1 MASTSSSAA
10 SVGSDVPAGGTT
22 CASFTSVPVAVVAS
36 VPVAVKVTVPPVDTV
51 TSALMLPVPLA
62 VPHWARPVATQVQVT
77 PCQEQRERVG
87 DGRGGGGARP
97 GVGDDDLVGHRRA
110 GDDPVDAVAVRD
122 VQIGHGRGE
131 RRRGRRRVV
140 ARREVLRRRRRRRG
154 AHDRVGRR
162 VAARNVEGHVHHTL
176 ASQRES
182 ACSES
187 RARFDRAQA
196 ARQRRAVAG
205 HRDEGQPGRR
215 RVDEHHVVRR
225 GRALVR
231 QRDDVGDI
239 GPGCRRDRPHVRQ
252 LDLGRG
258 RDRCRDRGRETPA
271 VTPPIRQAR
280 SARC

>member
-22 CASFTSVPVAVVAS
+22 CASFTSVPVAVVDS
-36 VPVAVKVTVPPVDTV
+36 VPVAEKVTLPTVATV
-51 TSALMLPVPLA
+51 TGVLMLPVPLGA
-62 VPHWARPVATQVQVT
+62 LHEAPPVRDAAPGD
-77 PCQEQRERVG
+77 PCQ
-87 DGRGGGGARP
+87 DGWKASVTIAFIAVARP

-110 GDDPVDAVAVRD
+110 GDHPVDAVAVRD
-122 VQIGHGRGE
+122 VQIGHRRGE

-154 AHDRVGRR
+154 AHDRVGGR
-162 VAARNVEGHVHHTL
+162 VTARNVEGHVHDTL
-176 ASQRES
+176 TGQRES
-182 ACSES
+182 AQSES
-187 RARFDRAQA
+187 RARFDRTQA

-215 RVDEHHVVRR
+215 RVDEHDVVRR

-239 GPGCRRDRPHVRQ
+239 GPGRRRDRPHVRQ
-252 LDLGRG
+252 LDLGGG
-258 RDRCRDRGRETPA
+258 RDRCRDRGGKL
-271 VTPPIRQAR
+271 RQ
-280 SARC
+280 

>member
-22 CASFTSVPVAVVAS
+22 CASLTSVPVAVVDS
-36 VPVAVKVTVPPVDTV
+36 VPVAVKVTLPPVDTV
-51 TSALMLPVPLA
+51 TSALMLPVPLE

-77 PCQEQRERVG
+77 PSQEQRERVA

-162 VAARNVEGHVHHTL
+162 VAARNVRRSRSPHAGQPARIRLLRIPRPPRPRPGCTA
-176 ASQRES
+176 AS
-182 ACSES
+182 CSHRS
-187 RARFDRAQA
+187 PRRGSAQA
-196 ARQRRAVAG
+196 ASGWRAPRRS
-205 HRDEGQPGRR
+205 PWT
-215 RVDEHHVVRR
+215 
-225 GRALVR
+225 
-231 QRDDVGDI
+231 
-239 GPGCRRDRPHVRQ
+239 GP
-252 LDLGRG
+252 
-258 RDRCRDRGRETPA
+258 
-271 VTPPIRQAR
+271 R
-280 SARC
+280 SSA